1 MSTTL
6 NFRYLVDAPE
16 WRMASQAVFAGNLGI
31 SSSNAGLQFATD
43 LRSRDYQSPLSFFSQ
58 GTTLIAA
65 YDYKRDSYAHV
76 SSSLGAGGAF
86 TSGSTAVFCPTF
98 SPMGTIAAG
107 ATITSFALTT
117 ALPASVGIN
126 QLSDRGD
133 GKGYIVRVIGNAAG
147 SSGKIEERRVIANT
161 SGTTPT
167 IYLDKALSFIPAAGD
182 RYEFLSGSVL
192 FLNTGSSATANI
204 FRRYDIL
211 TQSFSSLSTT
221 GLIGTV
227 VTTACNWLIP
237 LDEQYVPC
245 DRNPGEGYVV
255 GTATYDTSGDFSKKC
270 LTATNSAAGTIT
282 GQAASGD
289 ATVVANQFR
298 NFQIRIVEDT
308 AIPTAVGQRRRI
320 TSHTAGA
327 SPVYTLAS
335 NWTVTPST
343 TAKFVIENDT
353 DRIIGLMA
361 GSTTTYNYFISNL
374 GNTAATANTW
384 DTTSWGARA
393 SAMNGFGNISYYMFG
408 VPYSGVSGG
417 NEMIGRVISFR
428 GNTTTYDELNI
439 AGGATGAWTALTPVN
454 LTGAQTYD
462 SFDSAAQLHMAY
474 NPYSQ
479 SGKCIYFWS
488 GSNSSTQSNQR
499 SFSIFDASSRMY
511 KKIAGPKIGTGNS
524 SAIFGAVIATFFCYQ
539 DGDTKIPFYHT
550 LRPNNFVDSLQLMI
564 TE

>member
-16 WRMASQAVFAGNLGI
+16 WRMASQAIFASSTSLSGI
-31 SSSNAGLQFATD
+31 SGCIFAPD
-43 LRSRDYQSPLSFFSQ
+43 YRSRDYQSPLVFFATS
-58 GTTLIAA
+58 TANIAY
-65 YDYKRDSYAHV
+65 YDYKRDAYAHV
-76 SSSLGAGGAF
+76 SLSLAAGGTFSNGA
-86 TSGSTAVFCPTF
+86 TSVFCPTF

-107 ATITSFALTT
+107 ATTTSFTLTT

-126 QLSDRGD
+126 QLSDRAD

-147 SSGKIEERRVIANT
+147 SSGKIEERRIIANT

-167 IYLDKALSFIPAAGD
+167 IYLDKALSFTPAAGD

-192 FLNTGSSATANI
+192 FLNTGSSGTANI

-221 GLIGTV
+221 GLIATV
-227 VTTACNWLIP
+227 ATTACNWLIP
-237 LDEQYVPC
+237 LDEQYVPT

-255 GTATYDTSGDFSKKC
+255 GAATYDTSGDFSKKC
-270 LTATNSAAGTIT
+270 LTATNSAAGTLT

-289 ATVVANQFR
+289 ATVAANQFR

-393 SAMNGFGNISYYMFG
+393 SAMNSFGNISYYMFA
-408 VPYSGVSGG
+408 VPYSGAVGG
-417 NEMIGRVISFR
+417 TEKIGSIISFR
-428 GNTTTYDELNI
+428 GNTATYDELNI
-439 AGGATGAWTALTPVN
+439 AGGATGTWTALTPVN
-454 LTGAQTYD
+454 SSGITTYD
-462 SFDSAAQLHMAY
+462 SFDSTAQLHMAY

-488 GSNSSTQSNQR
+488 GATTTSITNQR

-511 KKIAGPKIGTGNS
+511 KKIAGPKIGTGLGTTPVS
-524 SAIFGAVIATFFCYQ
+524 VFGAFFCYQ

-550 LRPNNFVDSLQLMI
+550 LRPNNYTDSIQLMI